1 MKKIYKRMLT
11 VLIGI
16 IAIVLLVVIVNK
28 THYEYTMR
36 KYKEAGQ
43 QQYEIVKEYFYENE
57 SLLKGICDELLKI
70 DEFEYG
76 NYTIQF
82 EEDGG
87 GGNYFTESD
96 IICYLNGE
104 FHSWNDEIEENLNN
118 NTVLKEYF
126 DECIKSEKLSYI
138 VIDNGYYSTIT
149 FQPNPELIP
158 LVLPNFS
165 PSNEVIYCENS
176 GYTQR
181 SIEENW
187 YIRIGGVLE

>member
-1 MKKIYKRMLT
+1 MKKIYKRMLI
-11 VLIGI
+11 VLVGI
-16 IAIVLLVVIVNK
+16 IAIVLLAVIVNK
-28 THYEYTMR
+28 IHYEYTMG
-36 KYKEAGQ
+36 KYKKAGQ
-43 QQYEIVKEYFYENE
+43 QQYEIVKEFFYENE

-70 DEFEYG
+70 DEFKEG

-82 EEDGG
+82 EQDGG

-104 FHSWNDEIEENLNN
+104 FHSWNDEIEEKLNN

-126 DECIKSEKLSYI
+126 DECIMSDKLSFI
-138 VIDNGYYSTIT
+138 VIDSGYYSTIT

-158 LVLPNFS
+158 LVLPNLS

-187 YIRIGGVLE
+187 YIRIGGILE